1 MSSINLVR
9 RAATD
14 DTAFN
19 HKLHDILSEELSDH
33 DSDDEVPETKN
44 QYFEFSNS
52 YYVMRFIKLVL
63 FIQILGIMIDH
74 PSIQLAVL
82 FNIFCRG
89 ILYYSIRFYSRPFL
103 DALYVLHYFW
113 REITVSIESQK
124 LPATPEVEIIG
135 PGERRLNENP

>member
-1 MSSINLVR
+1 MTSVHMVR
-9 RAATD
+9 RVATD

-19 HKLHDILSEELSDH
+19 HKLHDILNEELSDH
-33 DSDDEVPETKN
+33 ESDDEAPETKN

-52 YYVMRFIKLVL
+52 YYVMRFIKLLL

-74 PSIQLAVL
+74 PSIQIAII

-89 ILYYSIRFYSRPFL
+89 ILFYSLKFCSRPFL
-103 DALYVLHYFW
+103 DALYVLQYFW
-113 REITVSIESQK
+113 HEITVSIESQR

-135 PGERRLNENP
+135 PGRKLNENP